1 MKSIKNRLFAVAII
15 AGLAVIGSVM
25 NSRQSIVQG
34 AAGPTVTIDQAQLP
48 LPVQGSLGVSGSVA
62 ATQSGPWNVE
72 ITGTPAVNINNT
84 VNPLHVLIASP
95 ANAFS
100 TSPQQVVLGRGG
112 DPNLT
117 PDPSG
122 TRYAISSFTVSNPTS
137 ITSEIHMSAVAVN
150 ASPTNCFLSP
160 INVVAE
166 AQGPRLTVAAQSSA
180 TLTFPQPFITAPVSG
195 LAVCLMAAGDNTTG
209 MTWSAVGFKILP

>member
-1 MKSIKNRLFAVAII
+1 MKSIKNRLFMAAII

-25 NSRQSIVQG
+25 PSRQSTLQG
-34 AAGPTVTIDQAQLP
+34 AGGPTVTIDQAQLP
-48 LPVQGSLGVSGSVA
+48 LPV
-62 ATQSGPWNVE
+62 
-72 ITGTPAVNINNT
+72 NINNT
-84 VNPLHVLIASP
+84 ANPLHVLITSP

-100 TSPQQVVLGRGG
+100 TPPQQVVLGRGG
-112 DPNLT
+112 DPSLT

-122 TRYAISSFTVSNPTS
+122 TRYAISSFTVSNPTG

-150 ASPTNCFLSP
+150 GSPTNCFLSP

-166 AQGPRLTVAAQSSA
+166 AQGPRLTVAAQSTA

-195 LAVCLMAAGDNTTG
+195 LSVCLMVGGNNLNG
-209 MTWSAVGFKILP
+209 MTWSAVGYKILP

>member
-1 MKSIKNRLFAVAII
+1 MRTIKNRLFAAAII

-25 NSRQSIVQG
+25 NSRQSTLQG
-34 AAGPTVTIDQAQLP
+34 AGGPTVTIDQAQLP
-48 LPVQGSLGVSGSVA
+48 LPVQGSLGISGSVA
-62 ATQSGPWNVE
+62 ATQSGPWNVG
-72 ITGTPAVNINNT
+72 ITGTPTVNINNT
-84 VNPLHVLIASP
+84 VNPFRVLITSP

-137 ITSEIHMSAVAVN
+137 ITSEIHMSADAVN
-150 ASPTNCFLSP
+150 SSPTNCGLSP
-160 INVVAE
+160 INVVAD
-166 AQGPRLTVAAQSSA
+166 AQGPRLTVGAQSTGA
-180 TLTFPQPFITAPVSG
+180 LTFPQPFITAPVSG
-195 LAVCLMAAGDNTTG
+195 LAVCLMADGNNLSG
-209 MTWSAVGFKILP
+209 MTWSAVGYKILP